1 MTDFSPGALVRVP
14 FPYVD
19 QAKRAYRPAVVV
31 AQVTGGPTGP
41 LLWVLMVTS
50 AENRRWPGDVALVD
64 DHAAI
69 GLPAPSLIRTA
80 KIATVAAGDAEW
92 RGDIGAVHWAAVC
105 AQLRE
110 RAHLWSMAP

>member
-50 AENRRWPGDVALVD
+50 AENRRWPGDVALID

-92 RGDIGAVHWAAVC
+92 RGDIGPIHWAAVS
-105 AQLRE
+105 AQLRD
-110 RAHLWSMAP
+110 RAHLWSLAG